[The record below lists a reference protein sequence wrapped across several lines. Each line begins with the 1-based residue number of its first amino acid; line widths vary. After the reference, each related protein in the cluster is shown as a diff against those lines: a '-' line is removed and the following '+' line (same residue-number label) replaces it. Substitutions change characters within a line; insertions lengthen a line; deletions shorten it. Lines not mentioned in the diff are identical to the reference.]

1 MEPIKD
7 VSDVLLYLKKV
18 LEGANDV
25 HLNVRLKTHANELT
39 TLLPRGEYLKLKFN
53 PIEFARKKL
62 IESSIEYIE
71 NSSSVRYEQYLMTF
85 SDEALT
91 DEGEIKSNWF
101 GKIFNGILENL
112 LQGDASGFSKGIGRY
127 LKKNQGDLP
136 ILSENT
142 TDLLYFA
149 ESVFNRDK
157 KISTAIITEIS
168 AYFDKQGMVI
178 AEIENLKKDLGL

>member
-7 VSDVLLYLKKV
+7 VSDVLLYLRKV

-25 HLNVRLKTHANELT
+25 HLNVWLKTHAHELT
-39 TLLPRGEYLKLKFN
+39 SLLPRGEYLRLKFN

-71 NSSSVRYEQYLMTF
+71 NSPSVRYEQYLMTF

-101 GKIFNGILENL
+101 GKIFNGILKSF
-112 LQGDASGFSKGIGRY
+112 LQGDFSSFSEGIRRY

-136 ILSENT
+136 ILSEST

-149 ESVFNRDK
+149 ESVFKRDK
-157 KISTAIITEIS
+157 NISAAIIAEIS
-168 AYFDKQGMVI
+168 AYFDKQGIVI
-178 AEIENLKKDLGL
+178 AEIENLKKDLGI